1 MICNREKVAA
11 ATIRMVETIERLR
24 APDGCP
30 WDQEQT
36 HESLKECLVEE
47 CAELLDDID
56 DGNYEGMLGEIGDVM
71 LNVVMQSVIAA
82 ENDKFNF
89 VDVMENLS
97 NKLVRRHPHVFGDAQ
112 AANPDEVKVLWDAVK
127 KSENSHA
134 EKSIMPDGP
143 RNVSALLAARK
154 IQRKAAKQGFDWRD
168 QNEIIAKIHEE
179 LEEVKQAIANGD
191 DVETD
196 REIGD
201 LLFAVVNLARFRERQ
216 PAEDLLRNTIRKFIR
231 RFRYIEEQF
240 DYDHEQLSSA
250 GIERLEA
257 LWQEAKKFDAC

>member
-1 MICNREKVAA
+1 MACDREKVAT
-11 ATIRMVETIERLR
+11 ATVRMVETIERLR

-30 WDQEQT
+30 WDREQT

-82 ENDKFNF
+82 ENDKFDF
-89 VDVMENLS
+89 TDVMENLS
-97 NKLVRRHPHVFGDAQ
+97 NKLVRRHPHVFGDAK
-112 AANPDEVKVLWDAVK
+112 AANSDEVKVLWDAVK
-127 KSENSHA
+127 KTENNHI

-168 QNEIIAKIHEE
+168 QNEIITKIHEE
-179 LEEVKQAIANGD
+179 LEEVKQAIAAGD
-191 DVETD
+191 EVETD

-201 LLFAVVNLARFRERQ
+201 LLFAVVNLARFRERE
-216 PAEDLLRNTIRKFIR
+216 PAEDLLRHTIRKFIR
-231 RFRYIEEQF
+231 RFRYIEAQF
-240 DYDHEQLSSA
+240 DYDHQQLSAA
-250 GIERLEA
+250 GIDRLEA
-257 LWQEAKKFDAC
+257 LWQEAKEFDR